1 MMKYISVAIDGPSGA
16 GKSTVARAAA
26 AKLGYVYVDTGAMY
40 RSIGLAVCRRGI
52 AGEDTTGIIATL
64 PEIAIQ
70 LTYQDG
76 AQHVLLNGEDV
87 SEAIRTP
94 EISYYASKV
103 SAVPEVR
110 RFLLETQRN
119 MAKNGNILMDGR
131 DIGTVILPD
140 APVKIFLTASAQSR
154 AERRY
159 KELIEKGQQVTMD
172 GILHDINERD
182 RQDMTRAVAPLKQA
196 DDAVL
201 LDTSSLTL
209 EESIAAVLR
218 IIREKNGGKGMKF
231 KYHRWFQALVVP
243 LVALAFHIFFGYRV
257 IGRENIPEG
266 GCVVCP
272 NHVQL
277 SDPPFAAVALG
288 GKTPIRLMA
297 KKELFRKKIFAWLIA
312 PLGAFPIDR
321 EGADI
326 TAIKTALGSV
336 RAGQKLIIFPQGT
349 RHAAEGETKKGAAM
363 LAVKTRAPILPMYIT
378 EGKRFR
384 CRATVVIGKPFTPDP
399 KQKDYGL
406 IADDIL
412 RRIYALKEQV

>member
-1 MMKYISVAIDGPSGA
+1 
-16 GKSTVARAAA
+16 
-26 AKLGYVYVDTGAMY
+26 
-40 RSIGLAVCRRGI
+40 
-52 AGEDTTGIIATL
+52 
-64 PEIAIQ
+64 
-70 LTYQDG
+70 
-76 AQHVLLNGEDV
+76 
-87 SEAIRTP
+87 
-94 EISYYASKV
+94 
-103 SAVPEVR
+103 
-110 RFLLETQRN
+110 
-119 MAKNGNILMDGR
+119 
-131 DIGTVILPD
+131 
-140 APVKIFLTASAQSR
+140 
-154 AERRY
+154 
-159 KELIEKGQQVTMD
+159 
-172 GILHDINERD
+172 
-182 RQDMTRAVAPLKQA
+182 
-196 DDAVL
+196 
-201 LDTSSLTL
+201 
-209 EESIAAVLR
+209 
-218 IIREKNGGKGMKF
+218 MKF

-297 KKELFRKKIFAWLIA
+297 A
-312 PLGAFPIDR
+312 LGAFPIDR

>member
-1 MMKYISVAIDGPSGA
+1 
-16 GKSTVARAAA
+16 
-26 AKLGYVYVDTGAMY
+26 
-40 RSIGLAVCRRGI
+40 
-52 AGEDTTGIIATL
+52 
-64 PEIAIQ
+64 
-70 LTYQDG
+70 
-76 AQHVLLNGEDV
+76 
-87 SEAIRTP
+87 
-94 EISYYASKV
+94 
-103 SAVPEVR
+103 
-110 RFLLETQRN
+110 
-119 MAKNGNILMDGR
+119 
-131 DIGTVILPD
+131 
-140 APVKIFLTASAQSR
+140 
-154 AERRY
+154 
-159 KELIEKGQQVTMD
+159 
-172 GILHDINERD
+172 
-182 RQDMTRAVAPLKQA
+182 
-196 DDAVL
+196 
-201 LDTSSLTL
+201 
-209 EESIAAVLR
+209 
-218 IIREKNGGKGMKF
+218 MKF

-277 SDPPFAAVALG
+277 SDPPFAAVALRRQDAD
-288 GKTPIRLMA
+288 TPDGEEE
-297 KKELFRKKIFAWLIA
+297 ELFRKKIFAWLIA
-312 PLGAFPIDR
+312 ALGAFPIDR

-406 IADDIL
+406 IAG
-412 RRIYALKEQV
+412 

>member
-1 MMKYISVAIDGPSGA
+1 
-16 GKSTVARAAA
+16 
-26 AKLGYVYVDTGAMY
+26 
-40 RSIGLAVCRRGI
+40 
-52 AGEDTTGIIATL
+52 
-64 PEIAIQ
+64 
-70 LTYQDG
+70 
-76 AQHVLLNGEDV
+76 
-87 SEAIRTP
+87 
-94 EISYYASKV
+94 
-103 SAVPEVR
+103 
-110 RFLLETQRN
+110 
-119 MAKNGNILMDGR
+119 
-131 DIGTVILPD
+131 
-140 APVKIFLTASAQSR
+140 
-154 AERRY
+154 
-159 KELIEKGQQVTMD
+159 
-172 GILHDINERD
+172 
-182 RQDMTRAVAPLKQA
+182 
-196 DDAVL
+196 
-201 LDTSSLTL
+201 
-209 EESIAAVLR
+209 
-218 IIREKNGGKGMKF
+218 MKF

-288 GKTPIRLMA
+288 GKTPLRLMA
-297 KKELFRKKIFAWLIA
+297 KKELFQKKLFAWLIA
-312 PLGAFPIDR
+312 ALGAFPIDR

-336 RAGQKLIIFPQGT
+336 R
-349 RHAAEGETKKGAAM
+349 AEGETKKGAAM